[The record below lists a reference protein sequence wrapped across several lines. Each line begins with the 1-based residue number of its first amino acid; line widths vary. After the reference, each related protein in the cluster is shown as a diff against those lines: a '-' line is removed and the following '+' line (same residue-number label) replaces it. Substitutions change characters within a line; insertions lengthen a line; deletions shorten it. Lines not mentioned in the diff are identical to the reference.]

1 MLDQSKLAPFL
12 NKHFADTRY
21 ERLVGLTRQY
31 DSGYIEIIRF
41 FGGQAVDPGKIPL
54 KYLPESFHFH
64 DERIEQ
70 FSQIIEQELRQQ
82 GRLTKGPPVM
92 KLVSFEKDDRPATLT
107 VQAARYGDFAGSCFA
122 LDYEHPLFADWG
134 GSLRDYYKVAY
145 PSYAVV
151 SNPLAIC
158 LGASGMLLIREK
170 EGTFFLRVRR
180 AKHLATM
187 TGSYGSSVAG
197 VVDYSTEYGNLR
209 ELMMAALSQEVEE
222 EINLTKDEYEVIPL
236 AYTREV
242 LRGEHPQL
250 FCLVNT
256 DLSRREISARLN
268 VLKPDAREY
277 DRFDFIPLSGN
288 GTLSADH
295 LASLNFEGRIN
306 HYLVEEYL
314 AAAV

>member
-1 MLDQSKLAPFL
+1 LLDQSKLAPFL
-12 NKHFADTRY
+12 NKHFADTRH

-31 DSGYIEIIRF
+31 DSGYVEIIRF
-41 FGGQAVDPGKIPL
+41 FGDQAVDPSRIAL
-54 KYLPESFHFH
+54 QYLHDSFHFD

-82 GRLTKGPPVM
+82 GSLTKGPPAM
-92 KLVSFEKDDRPATLT
+92 KLVSFERDNSPATMT

-134 GSLRDYYKVAY
+134 GTLRDYYKVAY
-145 PSYAVV
+145 PSSAVID
-151 SNPLAIC
+151 NPLAIC
-158 LGASGMLLIREK
+158 LGASGMLLVREN
-170 EGTFFLRVRR
+170 EDMFFLRVRR

-197 VVDYSTEYGNLR
+197 VVDYNTEYGNLR
-209 ELMMAALSQEVEE
+209 ELMVAALSQEVEE

-256 DLSRREISARLN
+256 DLSRREISARLEG
-268 VLKPDAREY
+268 LKPDDREY
-277 DRFDFIPLSGN
+277 DRFDFIPLNRDGA
-288 GTLSADH
+288 LPADH

-306 HYLVEEYL
+306 YYLVEEYL
-314 AAAV
+314 AGAG

>member
-1 MLDQSKLAPFL
+1 LLDQTKLAPFL
-12 NKHFADTRY
+12 DKYFADTRH

-41 FGGQAVDPGKIPL
+41 FGDQAIDPCKIAL
-54 KYLPESFHFH
+54 NYLSESFRFN
-64 DERIEQ
+64 DERIKQ
-70 FSQIIEQELRQQ
+70 FSRIIEQELRQQ

-92 KLVSFEKDDRPATLT
+92 KLVSFEQENRPPTMTL
-107 VQAARYGDFAGSCFA
+107 QAARYGDFAGSCFA

-134 GSLRDYYKVAY
+134 GSLRDYYRVAY
-145 PSYAVV
+145 PSNTVID
-151 SNPLAIC
+151 NPLAIC
-158 LGASGMLLIREK
+158 LGTSGMLLVQEK
-170 EGTFFLRVRR
+170 EGSFLLRVRR

-197 VVDYSTEYGNLR
+197 VVDYKTEYCNLS
-209 ELMMAALSQEVEE
+209 ELMISALSQEVEE
-222 EINLTKDEYEVIPL
+222 EINLTRDEYEVVPL

-256 DLSRREISARLN
+256 DLNRREISARLEA
-268 VLKPDAREY
+268 LKPDAREY
-277 DRFDFIPLSGN
+277 DRFDFIPLG
-288 GTLSADH
+288 GDGALSKDD

-306 HYLVEEYL
+306 YYLVEEYL
-314 AAAV
+314 VSAG